1 MHGVSSCFLDQ
12 AQELYGRLKEWQ
24 GFRLAKGVLQE
35 IVSGIRTRKIP
46 QTCLVT
52 QIVVMIENI
61 STYLCAP
68 VTVGRLG
75 KAVSRPY
82 FDLATVVDAEI
93 NVSIEDRV
101 AYGVQTTRGTAETE
115 EVVSR
120 AELHDPNHH
129 LLRI

>member
-1 MHGVSSCFLDQ
+1 MHGVSSCSLDQ
-12 AQELYGRLKEWQ
+12 AQELYGGLKEWQ
-24 GFRLAKGVLQE
+24 GFRLAKGVLQATVND
-35 IVSGIRTRKIP
+35 IVYGIRTRKIP

-52 QIVVMIENI
+52 QIVVTIKNI
-61 STYLCAP
+61 STYLCGP

-101 AYGVQTTRGTAETE
+101 AYGV
-115 EVVSR
+115 
-120 AELHDPNHH
+120 
-129 LLRI
+129 